1 MKKFIDK
8 KKIIKI
14 AIIVLVVLLVL
25 AILYFAI
32 YYPNKVFKENEKQL
46 IEAGERYYQINK
58 NFLPNQ
64 EGRVITVTLAT
75 LIREDYLD
83 DLYIPYSKKICDIN
97 ASTVK
102 AIKEDGEFVYYTY
115 LKCGKYESNTDHE
128 GPVITLNGD
137 KTIKLNR
144 GDTYEEPGVKS
155 VVDNRDGNLDISRV
169 TIKGTVDTSK
179 VGNYE
184 ITYKASDKLNNT
196 TTVTRKVTVE
206 ESLNSVVKNATNET
220 NGYYKGQAENNYV
233 KFNNM
238 IFRIIKVNDND
249 TVTIASD
256 ELLASVDYTNNGR
269 FEDSSLDSWLNDYF
283 YNLLEEKY
291 QNLITTSS
299 WCDSVLNNDQYM
311 ATECSRETAKRNV
324 GILSIEDYN
333 NTLDNGISFLDY
345 PGIVWYANLDTNN
358 NPWTMT
364 NLFDY
369 PLKSEPMNQEYL
381 FNVRPAVTLKKN
393 TKILDGDGSVNDP
406 YILVS
411 NNSARKNTNLNE
423 RQVGEYISY
432 SGYTWRIAG
441 FKDKTTE
448 IIMTSVVT
456 NDSTELQ
463 VGYSNKENKVYN
475 PNQEG
480 NIGYQ
485 VINNMTRYVS
495 TDLFVKT
502 DIEVPIYDDIVTYKG
517 KKDTKTYNNI
527 ITIPSTFDI
536 FSAKGDNSS
545 DGGYWLI
552 DSSKKENTKTI
563 MYPVG
568 TVSYTPVTDDTTSG
582 IKVKAYLKKDV
593 FIKDGDG
600 SLKNPYTISD

>member
-1 MKKFIDK
+1 MKKSINK

-14 AIIVLVVLLVL
+14 AVIVLVVLLVL

-32 YYPNKVFKENEKQL
+32 YYPNKVFKENEKKF

-83 DLYIPYSKKICDIN
+83 DLYIPYSKKTCDIN

-102 AIKEDGEFVYYTY
+102 AIKEDGKFVYYTY
-115 LKCGKYESNTDHE
+115 LKCGKYESDTDHE

-137 KTIKLNR
+137 TTLHLNR

-155 VVDNRDGNLDISRV
+155 VVDNSDGNLDISSV

-179 VGNYE
+179 VGDYE

-206 ESLNSVVKNATNET
+206 EALSSVVKSATNET

-238 IFRIIKVNDND
+238 IFRIIKVNDDD
-249 TVTIASD
+249 TVTIASN

-283 YNLLEEKY
+283 YNLLEKKY
-291 QNLITTSS
+291 QNLITSSS
-299 WCDSVLNNDQYM
+299 WCDSVLSTEQYM
-311 ATECSRETAKRNV
+311 ATECSRESAKRNV

-333 NTLDNGISFLDY
+333 NTLDNGVSFLDY
-345 PGIVWYANLDTNN
+345 KGIVWYANLDSNN

-369 PLKSEPMNQEYL
+369 PLKSEPMNKEYL

-411 NNSARKNTNLNE
+411 NASARRNTNVNE

-441 FKDKTTE
+441 FKDDTTE
-448 IIMTSVVT
+448 IIMTGVVKADSQEVQISYN
-456 NDSTELQ
+456 ND
-463 VGYSNKENKVYN
+463 GNKVYN

-495 TDLFVKT
+495 TDLFTKT
-502 DIEVPIYDDIVTYKG
+502 KIVVPIYENGVTYEG

-536 FSAKGDNSS
+536 FSSKGDNSS
-545 DGGYWLI
+545 NGGYWLI
-552 DSSKKENTKTI
+552 DSSTRENTKTL
-563 MYPVG
+563 MNPVG
-568 TVSYTPVTDDTTSG
+568 TVSYTPVTDNTTSG

-593 FIKDGDG
+593 FITGGDG
-600 SLKNPYTISD
+600 SLSNPYTISD